1 MMVLYCCSIR
11 WLPLPS
17 ESLILFD
24 VSPIALVP
32 LLPLFGCVSA
42 AIRALATQAGLCCEP
57 TVCLS
62 SHEELRWFHHY
73 FNFLS
78 FNLFD
83 LKVVL
88 FFVLK
93 CSRAWLQY
101 LFASWSSP

>member
-1 MMVLYCCSIR
+1 MVLYCYFVG

-17 ESLILFD
+17 LSLILFD
-24 VSPIALVP
+24 VSPVALVP

-42 AIRALATQAGLCCEP
+42 AIPALVTLVGLCCEP

-62 SHEELRWFHHY
+62 SHEELRWSHHY

-78 FNLFD
+78 FNLSD

-93 CSRAWLQY
+93 CSRAWLRY
-101 LFASWSSP
+101 LFASWSGP

>member
-1 MMVLYCCSIR
+1 MVLSCCSIS

-17 ESLILFD
+17 LSLILVG
-24 VSPIALVP
+24 VSPFALVP
-32 LLPLFGCVSA
+32 PWPLFGCAFA
-42 AIRALATQAGLCCEP
+42 AVLALVTLASLCCEP

-62 SHEELRWFHHY
+62 SREELRLSRHY

-93 CSRAWLQY
+93 CSRA
-101 LFASWSSP
+101 